1 MPFALLMLSGCLTQ
15 SLSPAWFIDRTRLLA
30 VRAEP
35 AEPRPGDLVTFTS
48 LAVDP
53 AQDLLIVWTG
63 CVLESSSSFGCD
75 TTDPDA
81 ISLLGVEPLLPPSL
95 QVPADLLDDLPEEDR
110 DEGKNYFL
118 TLSALPGDTD
128 LSAIEELD
136 QDDLLELGIKRLPV
150 SESTTA
156 NHNPEIRQLL
166 IDGVIEVLPGGV
178 LTVQRG
184 QTYSI
189 EPILN
194 EDAIEAYEYVT
205 SDGVTEPRVEEP
217 YFTFYATDGSYVVD
231 YSLYPYGAVDWTA
244 PVDPL
249 GDTLTIWSVVRD
261 RRGGMGW
268 FTLTVEVAG

>member
-1 MPFALLMLSGCLTQ
+1 MPIALLLLSGCLTQ
-15 SLSPAWFIDRTRLLA
+15 TLSPSWFVDRTRLLA

-53 AQDLLIVWTG
+53 AQDLLIVWAG

-81 ISLLGVEPLLPPSL
+81 ISLLGVEPVLPPSL
-95 QVPADLLDDLPEEDR
+95 QVPADLLDDLAEEDR
-110 DEGKNYFL
+110 AEGKNYFL

-128 LSAIEELD
+128 LGAIEELD

-150 SESTTA
+150 SESAQPNT
-156 NHNPEIRQLL
+156 NPDIPHLRIDDL
-166 IDGVIEVLPGGV
+166 IDVMPGDV

-189 EPILN
+189 EPVLSD
-194 EDAIEAYEYVT
+194 DAIDEYDFVT

-217 YFTFYATDGSYVVD
+217 YFTFYATDGSYEVN
-231 YSLYPYGAVDWTA
+231 YSLYPNSAVDWTA

-249 GDTLTIWSVVRD
+249 SDTLTIWSVVRD

-268 FTLTVEVAG
+268 FTLTVEVEG

>member
-1 MPFALLMLSGCLTQ
+1 MPFALLLLSGCLTQ
-15 SLSPAWFIDRTRLLA
+15 TLSPSWFVDRTRLLA

-35 AEPRPGDLVTFTS
+35 AEPRPGDLVSFTS

-95 QVPADLLDDLPEEDR
+95 QVPVDLLDDLAEEDR
-110 DEGKNYFL
+110 AEGKNYFL

-128 LSAIEELD
+128 LGAIEELD

-150 SESTTA
+150 SESAQPNT
-156 NHNPEIRQLL
+156 NPDIPHLRIDDL
-166 IDGVIEVLPGGV
+166 IDVMPGDV

-189 EPILN
+189 EPILSD
-194 EDAIEAYEYVT
+194 DAIDEYDFVT
-205 SDGVTEPRVEEP
+205 SDGVTEARVEEP
-217 YFTFYATDGSYVVD
+217 YFTFYATDGSYEVN
-231 YSLYPYGAVDWTA
+231 YSLYPNSAVDWTA

-249 GDTLTIWSVVRD
+249 SDTLTIWSVVRD

-268 FTLTVEVAG
+268 FTLTVEVEG

>member
-1 MPFALLMLSGCLTQ
+1 MPFALLLLSGCLTQ
-15 SLSPAWFIDRTRLLA
+15 TLSPSWFVDRTRLLA

-35 AEPRPGDLVTFTS
+35 AEPRPGDLVSFTS

-95 QVPADLLDDLPEEDR
+95 QVPVDLLDDLAEEDR
-110 DEGKNYFL
+110 AEGKNYFL

-128 LSAIEELD
+128 LGAIEELD

-150 SESTTA
+150 SESAQPNT
-156 NHNPEIRQLL
+156 NPDIPHLRIDDL
-166 IDGVIEVLPGGV
+166 IDVKPGDV

-189 EPILN
+189 EPILSD
-194 EDAIEAYEYVT
+194 DAIDEYDFVT
-205 SDGVTEPRVEEP
+205 SDGVTEARVEEP
-217 YFTFYATDGSYVVD
+217 YFTFYATDGSYEVN
-231 YSLYPYGAVDWTA
+231 YSLYPNSAVDWTA

-249 GDTLTIWSVVRD
+249 SDTLTIWSVVRD

-268 FTLTVEVAG
+268 FTLTVEVEG